1 MTVSSPPSYRNTR
14 TNYYTDKASD
24 NNPVG
29 SIIST
34 FISITGV
41 YDNNYIPLN
50 AYNVVPGN
58 SNVQDKQFV
67 HRVFDLQLYEVLH
80 ISAEI
85 HNQNFHDD
93 AL

>member
-1 MTVSSPPSYRNTR
+1 MTVSSPPTYRNTR

-34 FISITGV
+34 FKSITGV

-58 SNVQDKQFV
+58 SNVQDKPEYQYPGYV
-67 HRVFDLQLYEVLH
+67 YCDGSEYNLSLIH
-80 ISAEI
+80 I
-85 HNQNFHDD
+85 
-93 AL
+93 